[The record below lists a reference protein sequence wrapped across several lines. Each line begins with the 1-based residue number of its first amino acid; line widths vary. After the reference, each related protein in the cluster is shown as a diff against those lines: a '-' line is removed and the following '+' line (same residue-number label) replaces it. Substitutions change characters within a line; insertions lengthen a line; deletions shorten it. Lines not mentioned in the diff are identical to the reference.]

1 MDGVRTLCRSGNR
14 VALEGR
20 LQTGLMEQRLAW
32 SIFDHTR
39 SRCATPARERSLV
52 HPEERVEQP
61 LGALEE
67 PLLGGG
73 R

>member
-1 MDGVRTLCRSGNR
+1 MVHLRSHQIAVCDTRPR
-14 VALEGR
+14 VL
-20 LQTGLMEQRLAW
+20 
-32 SIFDHTR
+32 
-39 SRCATPARERSLV
+39 LV

>member
-39 SRCATPARERSLV
+39 SRCATPARERS
-52 HPEERVEQP
+52 
-61 LGALEE
+61 
-67 PLLGGG
+67 
-73 R
+73 